1 MTEVKNCRIQP
12 KKNIYKPLFGPI
24 PPNFQ
29 DIKTTRTRHSA
40 RASKIL
46 QAKNILQTPAFNTY
60 IKLSL
65 HS

>member
-12 KKNIYKPLFGPI
+12 KKNIYKPLFHQISRPQNNENT
-24 PPNFQ
+24 PF
-29 DIKTTRTRHSA
+29 SA
-40 RASKIL
+40 CFEIL
-46 QAKNILQTPAFNTY
+46 QAKNILQTLAFNTY